1 MTNECWFCNGEEKAG
16 ERELGWPVLRNLE
29 LASLGWLVLFGIGG
43 LILSLY
49 YANIGYFPQIEWKE
63 SLVYLGVMAM
73 TGFFLMLLFSLL
85 LYYPGVLWCKFLFCE
100 PSLKKLFFYNPPDPN
115 PNPFCKPRSELCLR
129 TTLVYIALPFFFH
142 MSFLHTILNCRQL
155 ADRLKM
161 PLSFVPLILSFAL
174 FWALLRQGLKSPVS
188 CKPPK
193 WLNQDLV
200 RHAGFFLFSS
210 VLSFFSVWV
219 INRLLVA
226 SPVYHRLAIACTITV
241 VVVNVFVA
249 LTHSTERRTALGI
262 AVAGAFALVI
272 FGDLLVERHDARFS
286 VRLLSRYG
294 IGFHNPAILVVT
306 QKGCEL
312 LTSHTGDLRN
322 CSKVDS
328 WKFERVEIL
337 SRLGPEY
344 FLSLDGRT
352 LTLPQNEVSSW
363 STLDKT
369 KVWSN

>member
-1 MTNECWFCNGEEKAG
+1 MTDECWFCNGEEKAG
-16 ERELGWPVLRNLE
+16 ERESEWPMLKDLE

-73 TGFFLMLLFSLL
+73 TGFFLMLLFLFL
-85 LYYPGVLWCKFLFCE
+85 LYYPGVIWCKFLLCE
-100 PSLKKLFFYNPPDPN
+100 PSLKKLFFYNPPDSN
-115 PNPFCKPRSELCLR
+115 PDPFCKPRSELCLR
-129 TTLVYIALPFFFH
+129 TILFYIALPFFLH
-142 MSFLHTILNCRQL
+142 MSFLHTILNYPQL
-155 ADRLKM
+155 ADSLRL
-161 PLSFVPLILSFAL
+161 PLSFAILISSSAL
-174 FWALLRQGLKSPVS
+174 FWANLKPAI
-188 CKPPK
+188 KAPK
-193 WLNQDLV
+193 WLSRDLV
-200 RHAGFFLFSS
+200 RHAGFFFFSS
-210 VLSFFSVWV
+210 ALSFFSVWV

-249 LTHSTERRTALGI
+249 LTHSTERRTSLGI

-294 IGFHNPAILVVT
+294 IGFHNPAVLVVT

-312 LTSHTGDLRN
+312 LKAHTGDSRD
-322 CSKVDS
+322 CRKVDS

-352 LTLPQNEVSSW
+352 LTLPQKDVSSW
-363 STLDKT
+363 STIDKT
-369 KVWSN
+369 KVWFN